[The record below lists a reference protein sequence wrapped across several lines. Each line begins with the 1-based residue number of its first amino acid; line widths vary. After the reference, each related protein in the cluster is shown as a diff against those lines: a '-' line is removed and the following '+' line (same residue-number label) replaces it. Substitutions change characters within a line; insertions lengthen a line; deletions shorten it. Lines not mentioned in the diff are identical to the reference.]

1 MLWLLLSLLYSK
13 LLCTFYFDIIN
24 SHFIAEIEQRIL
36 KKSWREPFV
45 LTRIRY
51 FFCFVTT
58 SMPEGEM
65 LLQLE
70 HHLLLACELYLAW
83 LFWVS
88 NFASC
93 SLFLMS
99 SGFDNFIAEIMG

>member
-1 MLWLLLSLLYSK
+1 MATVEFIVFK
-13 LLCTFYFDIIN
+13 TFV
-24 SHFIAEIEQRIL
+24 HIL
-36 KKSWREPFV
+36 FQYHKFSFYCRDRAKDLEEELER
-45 LTRIRY
+45 TIRSY
-51 FFCFVTT
+51 ENQVFFCFVTT
-58 SMPEGEM
+58 SMPVGEM